1 MKVLFV
7 QEHPFL
13 ATALKLTMLSKGFD
27 LIVSE
32 DTRHAFS
39 VIDEINPNIVIA
51 DISQGDG
58 IAYVAEAKKKN
69 VPVIVISANGH
80 EDQLQRAF
88 DNGADDYLCLPLSLT
103 ELALRVSLLA
113 RPQITL
119 N

>member
-32 DTRHAFS
+32 DTTHPHC
-39 VIDEINPNIVIA
+39 VIDEVNPNIVIT

-58 IAYVAEAKKKN
+58 IAYVEEAKKKN
-69 VPVIVISANGH
+69 VPVIVISATGKEN
-80 EDQLQRAF
+80 ELELAF
-88 DNGADDYLCLPLSLT
+88 EKGADDYICLPLSLS
-103 ELALRVSLLA
+103 ELALRVSILTRGKVA
-113 RPQITL
+113 
-119 N
+119 